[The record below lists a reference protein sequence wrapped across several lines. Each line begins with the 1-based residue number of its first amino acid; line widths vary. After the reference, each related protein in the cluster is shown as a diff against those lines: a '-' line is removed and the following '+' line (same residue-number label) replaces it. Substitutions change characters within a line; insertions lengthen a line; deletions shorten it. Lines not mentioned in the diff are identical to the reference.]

1 MSIIIKYLI
10 EFECQINQCF
20 NWRLF
25 QITYNTGEPNNKGLN
40 SVPNMP
46 RKNAILSNQV
56 RGKYF
61 SRGKIDP
68 NSKLCDARSAF
79 NAL

>member
-1 MSIIIKYLI
+1 MSIIMKYLI
-10 EFECQINQCF
+10 EFECQINQYF

-25 QITYNTGEPNNKGLN
+25 QITYYNTGEPNNKGLN

-56 RGKYF
+56 RGKIF
-61 SRGKIDP
+61 FQGI
-68 NSKLCDARSAF
+68 N
-79 NAL
+79 